1 MERTLIAPGVH
12 LSCDPASKFNRCRI
26 SIHFAFP
33 AQRKTATAHAL
44 LPLVMERGYAD
55 CPDMTRLTKKL
66 AKLYGADLTVDARPM
81 GCNHNLCVSVTG
93 IKDAF
98 ALEGEALTA
107 EYTKIA
113 LGAAFHPYLVDGCF
127 DPQAVSIEKQML
139 KKGLEDEINDKR
151 NPTFFG
157 KYSRMPRSK
166 EGLAAAGEWH
176 VLRRMLPP
184 FEGKRVLDLGCGF
197 GWHCRYAVEQ
207 GAASV
212 VGVDL
217 SERMLAEARA
227 MTDSPAIQYLRMP
240 IEAID
245 FPADSFDVAIS
256 SLAFHY
262 IESFGGLCAKVN
274 RCLSAG
280 GRFVFSVEHPVFTA
294 QGSQEWHCDAQG
306 NHLHWPVDSYFS
318 EGVRKAGFLGEEV
331 MKYHKT
337 LTAYV
342 NGLLQ
347 NGFELLELVEP
358 QPEPGLL
365 EAYPEIMRDEL
376 RRPMMLLVS
385 ARKR

>member
-1 MERTLIAPGVH
+1 MKIVVLDGYTLNPGDNPWDPLAALGDLTGYDRTNPEDVLERSRGAEILITN
-12 LSCDPASKFNRCRI
+12 K
-26 SIHFAFP
+26 
-33 AQRKTATAHAL
+33 
-44 LPLVMERGYAD
+44 
-55 CPDMTRLTKKL
+55 TRLNADTL
-66 AKLYGADLTVDARPM
+66 AALPDLRCIGVIATGYDVVDIAAAGKRGIPVMNVVNYGTEAVAQ
-81 GCNHNLCVSVTG
+81 H
-93 IKDAF
+93 AF
-98 ALEGEALTA
+98 ALLLELCRRTALHDA
-107 EYTKIA
+107 GI
-113 LGAAFHPYLVDGCF
+113 
-127 DPQAVSIEKQML
+127 
-139 KKGLEDEINDKR
+139 
-151 NPTFFG
+151 
-157 KYSRMPRSK
+157 RS
-166 EGLAAAGEWH
+166 GRWAAGEWH

-280 GRFVFSVEHPVFTA
+280 GHFVFSVEHPVFTA